1 MPLRAR
7 KARLSVLGMLFSN
20 LRMVSAMAYRTT
32 FIASLGV
39 VALVLA
45 AGEAFADP
53 GAARGAAVAPAV
65 APARPAFPSFPRS
78 HHHHHRGGFFPGTGG
93 VFYGLSPDAVE
104 EPAVVA
110 PPLKQSD
117 DLRYTCVYDI
127 PWDYV
132 HRCPQFR

>member
-1 MPLRAR
+1 MT
-7 KARLSVLGMLFSN
+7 
-20 LRMVSAMAYRTT
+20 YRTT

-45 AGEAFADP
+45 ASEAFADP
-53 GAARGAAVAPAV
+53 GGARGAGVAPV
-65 APARPAFPSFPRS
+65 RPAFPSFPRS
-78 HHHHHRGGFFPGTGG
+78 MQHHRGGGFFPGAGG
-93 VFYGLSPDAVE
+93 VFYGLPNDVREPVVE
-104 EPAVVA
+104 A